1 VSKAS
6 FNSAKV
12 NLLAA
17 ALIDTLGKEVEHNGY
32 SPTEVVLALAITQ
45 QTYLETHK
53 VICKAKGLNPPK

>member
-1 VSKAS
+1 MGNVS
-6 FNSAKV
+6 FNSDKV

-17 ALIDTLGKEVEHNGY
+17 ELLDKLGKAVEKDGF

-53 VICKAKGLNPPK
+53 VVCKAKGLIPRE